1 MTNKQESCLT
11 AVEKR
16 VGRGRKFGVNRESLA
31 VLQLIEIWAVAHLG
45 LWQMQR
51 CAIQN
56 PSRKGLLSGCRQCGQ
71 KEPAAELLRGPPEL
85 PRPFPEQLVTRDRT
99 K

>member
-31 VLQLIEIWAVAHLG
+31 VLQLNRTHVFENMQAV
-45 LWQMQR
+45 
-51 CAIQN
+51 
-56 PSRKGLLSGCRQCGQ
+56 
-71 KEPAAELLRGPPEL
+71 
-85 PRPFPEQLVTRDRT
+85 TY
-99 K
+99 